1 MDRRAIGVSLG
12 VVFVLTGIAC
22 AEFATPTAE
31 QIKKAAKTP
40 AAVKALIAD
49 ATPAQAA
56 QVVKVIILEIATE
69 HDGKGHASHARGQGQ
84 SQIAAVIR
92 YALTGLSPEQAALFA
107 FDLGTACGESLT
119 ISSNGGLT
127 SSVQGALATY
137 GGETSGPMLAQNFAT
152 AFMAVA
158 APAGRVGVQGQN
170 QNQAP
175 PPIEPPVSGPYPA
188 QQ

>member
-1 MDRRAIGVSLG
+1 MNMRAIGLSLG
-12 VVFVLTGIAC
+12 VVFVLTRIAS

-31 QIKKAAKTP
+31 QIKEAAKTP
-40 AAVKALIAD
+40 AAVKALISE

-56 QVVKVIILEIATE
+56 QVVKVIILAIATD
-69 HDGKGHASHARGQGQ
+69 HDGRGQAAHARGQGQ
-84 SQIAAVIR
+84 AQIAAVIR
-92 YALTGLSPEQAALFA
+92 YAMAGLSPDQAVIFA
-107 FDLGTACGESLT
+107 FDLGTACGESLV

-127 SSVQGALATY
+127 SSVQGALATI
-137 GGETSGPMLAQNFAT
+137 GGETSGALLAQNFAT

-158 APAGRVGVQGQN
+158 APVGRVGVQGQN

-175 PPIEPPVSGPYPA
+175 PPIEPPTSGPYPA